1 MSNFQH
7 SSLFLSFTQPKSSFE
22 PGWETETYKFKKS
35 LKIPAGLI
43 TIAGKSSAARTVQ
56 SAKSLPDLENQLSD
70 DASETFSET
79 SKKLNGNESK
89 KTKGQENRKSSSI
102 IDLLHQ
108 RFVQLPRKIRSRKSG
123 NKNDDST
130 LVDDFGLLPTPEK
143 ESDKVFGFKKNIFE
157 PSIITS
163 RTRNENS
170 SKQKKEILREVF
182 GIDDERPKS
191 APPGGNVDALK
202 EKVEEKISY
211 DQKYREYLLK
221 MDVDFTVKQSTTGNE
236 TKTETPKDVATA
248 ADAKDETEEEAE
260 SEKATPSL
268 TVPKKKSRTRR
279 LKGSSGKNE
288 KNKKKLNCERNFLLT
303 ENLYILNFSLTLHR
317 IRLYS

>member
-1 MSNFQH
+1 MSNSFNIPFS
-7 SSLFLSFTQPKSSFE
+7 SSLQPKSSFE

-43 TIAGKSSAARTVQ
+43 TIAGKSSSASAARSVQ
-56 SAKSLPDLENQLSD
+56 SAKSLTDLDNQLSD
-70 DASETFSET
+70 DASETFSQT
-79 SKKLNGNESK
+79 SK
-89 KTKGQENRKSSSI
+89 KTKKSGESKTKGQDKSDKRNSSSI

-108 RFVQLPRKIRSRKSG
+108 RFVQLPRRIRSRKSG
-123 NKNDDST
+123 TKNGDSS

-182 GIDDERPKS
+182 GADDERPKS
-191 APPGGNVDALK
+191 APPGGNVDEQLVK

-211 DQKYREYLLK
+211 DQKYREYLLQ
-221 MDVDFTVKQSTTGNE
+221 MDVDFAVK
-236 TKTETPKDVATA
+236 KTA
-248 ADAKDETEEEAE
+248 AKSSTPNDESKLAEDIKDESEEEA
-260 SEKATPSL
+260 ATPSLL

-279 LKGSSGKNE
+279 LKGSSGE
-288 KNKKKLNCERNFLLT
+288 AKKFL
-303 ENLYILNFSLTLHR
+303 I
-317 IRLYS
+317 

>member
-1 MSNFQH
+1 MSTREILN
-7 SSLFLSFTQPKSSFE
+7 LFVLVFVIPQPKSSFE

-43 TIAGKSSAARTVQ
+43 TIAGKSKTIHT
-56 SAKSLPDLENQLSD
+56 AKSLPDLDQRLS
-70 DASETFSET
+70 DASETYSES
-79 SKKLNGNESK
+79 SKVNHEKTNGNEIK
-89 KTKGQENRKSSSI
+89 MKVQEKNEKRKSSSI

-108 RFVQLPRKIRSRKSG
+108 RFVQLPRKIRSRKSD
-123 NKNDDST
+123 NKKADSS

-157 PSIITS
+157 SSIITS

-170 SKQKKEILREVF
+170 SNKKKELLREVF

-191 APPGGNVDALK
+191 APPGGNVDLTK

-221 MDVDFTVKQSTTGNE
+221 MDVDFTVKQSRDGKTDTTSTTVTA
-236 TKTETPKDVATA
+236 TKSNT
-248 ADAKDETEEEAE
+248 KDESEEEE
-260 SEKATPSL
+260 TEKATPNLLL
-268 TVPKKKSRTRR
+268 TVTKKKSRTRR
-279 LKGSSGKNE
+279 LKGSSGGRKNLIE
-288 KNKKKLNCERNFLLT
+288 
-303 ENLYILNFSLTLHR
+303 FSCFMFHFQ
-317 IRLYS
+317 